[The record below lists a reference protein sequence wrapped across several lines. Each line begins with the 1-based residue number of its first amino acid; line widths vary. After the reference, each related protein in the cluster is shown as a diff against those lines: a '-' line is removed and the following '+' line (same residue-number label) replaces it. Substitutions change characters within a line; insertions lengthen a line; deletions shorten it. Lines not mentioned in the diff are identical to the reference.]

1 MKISKQEQSLKK
13 IKYVNKYSELIKL
26 FKNEKKNFFLYD
38 IEFYRRNI
46 LILLIYKF
54 FKCKIIFHKNDDL
67 PDINFSLNDY
77 LYKLSQIKLYK
88 IPFIIFNRLKDYLI
102 KKLTDL
108 ITPKIDIYFINGK
121 KILP

>member
-1 MKISKQEQSLKK
+1 M
-13 IKYVNKYSELIKL
+13 
-26 FKNEKKNFFLYD
+26 
-38 IEFYRRNI
+38 
-46 LILLIYKF
+46 
-54 FKCKIIFHKNDDL
+54 

-108 ITPKIDIYFINGK
+108 ITPKIDIYFTNGK
-121 KILP
+121 KDSSMTKKPKKSVFLHTHDYEKYSRRKPKKKKIY